1 MTEVA
6 TPADADAAGAP
17 VSVVTGWKSVTL
29 DNEGPGARST
39 ISVT

>member
-1 MTEVA
+1 VTEVA